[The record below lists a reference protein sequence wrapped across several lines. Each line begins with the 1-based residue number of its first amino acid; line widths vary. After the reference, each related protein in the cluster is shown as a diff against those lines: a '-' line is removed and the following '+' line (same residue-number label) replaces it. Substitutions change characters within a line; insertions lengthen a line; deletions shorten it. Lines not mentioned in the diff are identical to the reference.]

1 MSLADEVVT
10 ELVKVR
16 QVFHTILSKIHLPSE
31 TEINEIRDF
40 VNTIGGKQVS
50 DAAANNAVQN
60 VETAPPAPTPTPAAP
75 VAQGVTKVVPDP
87 LAGFSVEQLQAEL
100 AARSPQPTGDQ

>member
-1 MSLADEVVT
+1 MSLTDEVVA

-40 VNTIGGKQVS
+40 VNTIGGSQVG
-50 DAAANNAVQN
+50 AEGTTAVTP
-60 VETAPPAPTPTPAAP
+60 VEVAPPALAPTPAAP
-75 VAQGVTKVVPDP
+75 VAQGITPVAPDP
-87 LAGFSVEQLQAEL
+87 LAGFSADELAAEL
-100 AARSPQPTGDQ
+100 AKRQGPSATGQN